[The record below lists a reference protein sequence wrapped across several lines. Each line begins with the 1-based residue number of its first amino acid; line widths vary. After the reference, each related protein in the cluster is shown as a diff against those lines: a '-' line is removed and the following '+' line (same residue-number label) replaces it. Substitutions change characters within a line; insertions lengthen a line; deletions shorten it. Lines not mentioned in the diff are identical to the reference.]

1 MTSEFE
7 KERTNDIATRSK
19 DPKAVKR
26 FFAVRFLKVQVFK
39 TLRRVDR
46 LVPRYYCRPNWGLL
60 PPNDPKFGVLLRQSP
75 GISLVTSTIPG

>member
-7 KERTNDIATRSK
+7 KERTNDIATPSK

-39 TLRRVDR
+39 TLRTRVDR
-46 LVPRYYCRPNWGLL
+46 LITEN
-60 PPNDPKFGVLLRQSP
+60 
-75 GISLVTSTIPG
+75 I